1 MDGAGLTGPEAARRL
16 LASAV
21 LRRLASIWAGGQLFL
36 TGGSLRDRLLRL
48 PTRDLDLAVLGD
60 ARPAAEAL
68 ARELG
73 GRCFPLGRAPLVT
86 WRVSGGRFTL
96 DLWSVEGDIEKD
108 IRRRDFTVNA
118 LFWRLPRG
126 PLLDLVG
133 GLDDLEAGRIRVV
146 RPENLAED
154 PLRVL
159 RGARLLATHPQLRL
173 TADSER
179 HLAEAAG
186 GLHSVASERIRE
198 ELRALLAG
206 PGAERALIAAFR
218 IGALAALLPAWGGYS
233 HAAAVARIAG
243 RLAHLGASPGAL
255 GAGAGEVAPAL
266 LGAPAAGHP
275 GDWDEAAA
283 ASALVGVGW
292 PLRHAQRAAAAAAL
306 GERILPALGSRTA
319 DLRALAVEAGETLAP
334 ALAWAVA
341 RGAAAEPDT
350 RAAGESLLRW
360 ARRFA
365 ARPPLLS
372 GEEVVRLLQLPPG
385 PARGTAVAALRLAQ
399 ARGEVRTSEQARKFL
414 FGTLQL
420 TDNRR

>member
-1 MDGAGLTGPEAARRL
+1 MTGPEAARRL

-21 LRRLASIWAGGQLFL
+21 LRRLASGWTGGQLFL

-48 PTRDLDLAVLGD
+48 PTRDVDLAVLGD
-60 ARPAAEAL
+60 ARAAAEAL
-68 ARELG
+68 ARQLG

-86 WRVSGGRFTL
+86 WRVAAERFTL

-154 PLRVL
+154 PLRVI
-159 RGARLLATHPQLRL
+159 RGARLLATHPHLRL
-173 TADSER
+173 TADCER

-186 GLHSVASERIRE
+186 GLRSVARERVTE
-198 ELRALLAG
+198 ELRTLLAG

-218 IGALAALLPAWGGYS
+218 IGALGALLPAWNGYPD
-233 HAAAVARIAG
+233 AAAVARIAG
-243 RLAHLGASPGAL
+243 RLARLGTSAGAL
-255 GAGAGEVAPAL
+255 GAGAREVAPAL
-266 LGAPAAGHP
+266 LGAPAAGLP
-275 GDWDEAAA
+275 DAWDEAAA
-283 ASALVGVGW
+283 ASALAGMGW
-292 PLRHAQRAAAAAAL
+292 PPRHAQRAARAAAL
-306 GERILPALGSRTA
+306 GERILPALGGRTA
-319 DLRALAVEAGETLAP
+319 DLRALAVEAGEALAP

-341 RGAAAEPDT
+341 RSSAPEEET
-350 RAAGESLLRW
+350 HSAGGTLFRW

-365 ARPPLLS
+365 TRPPLLA
-372 GEEVVRLLQLPPG
+372 GEEVARLLQLPPG
-385 PARGTAVAALRLAQ
+385 PARGAAVAALRTAQ
-399 ARGEVRTSEQARKFL
+399 ARGEVRTGAQAREFL
-414 FGTLQL
+414 RRTLRL